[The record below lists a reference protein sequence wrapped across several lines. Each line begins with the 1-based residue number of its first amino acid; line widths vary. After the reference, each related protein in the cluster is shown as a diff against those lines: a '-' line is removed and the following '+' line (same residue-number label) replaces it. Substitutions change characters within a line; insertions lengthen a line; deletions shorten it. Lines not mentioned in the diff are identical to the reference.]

1 MLLKNPPKI
10 SPNLIKQLEAI
21 LGKDGV
27 IRRKDELLT
36 YECDGITGYRQRP
49 AVVVL
54 PRSTAEIAAVV
65 KLCHDN
71 EIAWVAR
78 GAGTGLS
85 GGALPLEEGILIVTA
100 RMNQIRRVDLDNQR
114 VVVQPGV
121 INNWVTQAVSGAG
134 FYCAPD
140 PYCQINGPNRG
151 NGADNTVGVQFFK

>member
-10 SPNLIKQLEAI
+10 SPNLIKQLETI

-49 AVVVL
+49 ALVVL
-54 PRSTAEIAAVV
+54 PRSTAEIATVV

-78 GAGTGLS
+78 GASWASSIFLNSAATLVSKRLQTNFKTAGL
-85 GGALPLEEGILIVTA
+85 G
-100 RMNQIRRVDLDNQR
+100 
-114 VVVQPGV
+114 VVSP
-121 INNWVTQAVSGAG
+121 
-134 FYCAPD
+134 
-140 PYCQINGPNRG
+140 
-151 NGADNTVGVQFFK
+151 

>member
-49 AVVVL
+49 ALVVL

-100 RMNQIRRVDLDNQR
+100 RMNQILGVDLDN
-114 VVVQPGV
+114 
-121 INNWVTQAVSGAG
+121 
-134 FYCAPD
+134 
-140 PYCQINGPNRG
+140 
-151 NGADNTVGVQFFK
+151 

>member
-1 MLLKNPPKI
+1 MATRCPETYVTQKYPE
-10 SPNLIKQLEAI
+10 NLPQSDQTARSDPCQ
-21 LGKDGV
+21 DGV

-49 AVVVL
+49 ALVGL

-100 RMNQIRRVDLDNQR
+100 RMNQILGVDLDNQR
-114 VVVQPGV
+114 VVVQAWG
-121 INNWVTQAVSGAG
+121 
-134 FYCAPD
+134 D
-140 PYCQINGPNRG
+140 
-151 NGADNTVGVQFFK
+151 